1 MWDRHGGPGPTQ
13 DQAEGPGSASRP
25 GHRSAAPAGHNG
37 ATSKAPDANAVPQPN
52 CIPTPRPSW
61 SPETGPQK
69 AEITLDT
76 GPEPEEHV
84 YCPRQL
90 ILLRGLWHSR
100 CQLSAGSRRR
110 HVHRQEAPPPQA
122 SRSTPGPVRPG
133 PVQSGGWGLRPL
145 RRPPPPTC
153 CSASTPWF
161 PQVCRVRVGPDPHL
175 LSVHPQ

>member
-1 MWDRHGGPGPTQ
+1 MGGLPRGVWDRHGGPGPTQ

-122 SRSTPGPVRPG
+122 SRSTPGREA
-133 PVQSGGWGLRPL
+133 RACAK
-145 RRPPPPTC
+145 RRLG
-153 CSASTPWF
+153 SASAQKAPS
-161 PQVCRVRVGPDPHL
+161 PHL
-175 LSVHPQ
+175 LLCIYPLVPPGLQSPSWP